1 MLRAIGSSLRF
12 RTIFVSDIHLGTRG
26 CKADFLLDFL
36 KHTESEK
43 LFLVGDIIDGWR
55 LKKSWFWTQAHNDVV
70 QKVLRKARKG
80 TEVIYVPGNHDEFA
94 RDFLDQEFGQI
105 KVVRDA
111 IHDTLD
117 GRKFLV
123 AHGDECDGVMI
134 YAKWLAILGD
144 TAYGTALILNTW
156 FNLLRRR
163 CGLPYWSLS
172 KYLKHKVKNAV
183 QFISNYE
190 HAMARMAR
198 ERGADG
204 IVCGHI
210 HHAEIRD
217 IDGITYL
224 NDGDWVEGCT
234 ALVEHFDGRWEILHW
249 ADLRGLVPID
259 TFTNEPISTEE
270 ISEDSDVVPLPA
282 ALVLAAS
289 PLQVSGGRIPLEA
302 TNKAKECEYSS
313 SPMPGT
319 PRSTALS
326 EP

>member
-1 MLRAIGSSLRF
+1 MLRAIGSSLKF
-12 RTIFVSDIHLGTRG
+12 RSIFISDIHLGTRG
-26 CKADFLLDFL
+26 CKAHFLLDFL

-55 LKKSWFWTQAHNDVV
+55 LKKNWFWTQDHNDVV
-70 QKVLRKARKG
+70 QKLLRKARKG
-80 TEVIYVPGNHDEFA
+80 TDVTYVPGNHDEFA

-105 KVVRDA
+105 KVVRDFMYE
-111 IHDTLD
+111 TVD

-144 TAYGTALILNTW
+144 TAYVAALTLNTW
-156 FNLLRRR
+156 FNAARRR
-163 CGLPYWSLS
+163 FGLPYWSLS
-172 KYLKHKVKNAV
+172 KYLKHRVKNAV
-183 QFISNYE
+183 AFISNYE

-204 IVCGHI
+204 IICGHI
-210 HHAEIRD
+210 HHAEIRE

-249 ADLRGLVPID
+249 ADLRGLVPMQPLTD
-259 TFTNEPISTEE
+259 SEE
-270 ISEDSDVVPLPA
+270 ETADVQIETVF
-282 ALVLAAS
+282 AS
-289 PLQVSGGRIPLEA
+289 VNVQMRIPLEA
-302 TNKAKECEYSS
+302 SNKAKECEYSS

-319 PRSTALS
+319 PRSTVLS
-326 EP
+326 EH

>member
-1 MLRAIGSSLRF
+1 LRAIGSSLKF
-12 RTIFVSDIHLGTRG
+12 RSIFISDIHLGTRG
-26 CKADFLLDFL
+26 CKAHFLLDFL

-55 LKKSWFWTQAHNDVV
+55 LKKNWFWTQEHNDVV
-70 QKVLRKARKG
+70 QKLLRKARKG
-80 TEVIYVPGNHDEFA
+80 TDVTYVPGNHDEFA

-105 KVVRDA
+105 KVVRDCLYE
-111 IHDTLD
+111 TLD

-144 TAYGTALILNTW
+144 TAYVAALTLNTW
-156 FNLLRRR
+156 FNAMRRR
-163 CGLPYWSLS
+163 FGLPYWSLS
-172 KYLKHKVKNAV
+172 KYLKHRVKNAV
-183 QFISNYE
+183 AFISNYE
-190 HAMARMAR
+190 RAMARMAR

-204 IVCGHI
+204 IICGHI
-210 HHAEIRD
+210 HHAEIRE

-249 ADLRGLVPID
+249 ADLRGLVPLQ
-259 TFTNEPISTEE
+259 PLSQG
-270 ISEDSDVVPLPA
+270 EDETADVQVEA
-282 ALVLAAS
+282 VFAS
-289 PLQVSGGRIPLEA
+289 VKIQMRIPLEA
-302 TNKAKECEYSS
+302 SNKAKECEYSS

-319 PRSTALS
+319 PKSTVLS

>member
-1 MLRAIGSSLRF
+1 MLRAIGSSLKF
-12 RTIFVSDIHLGTRG
+12 RTIFISDIHLGTRG
-26 CKADFLLDFL
+26 CKAHFLLDFL

-55 LKKSWFWTQAHNDVV
+55 LKKNWFWTQEHNDVV
-70 QKVLRKARKG
+70 QKLLRKARKG
-80 TEVIYVPGNHDEFA
+80 TDVTYVPGNHDEFA

-105 KVVRDA
+105 KVVRDV

-117 GRKFLV
+117 GRRFLV

-144 TAYGTALILNTW
+144 TAYVAALTLNTW
-156 FNLLRRR
+156 FNAVRRR
-163 CGLPYWSLS
+163 LGLPYWSLS
-172 KYLKHKVKNAV
+172 KYLKHRVKNAV

-190 HAMARMAR
+190 HAMARLAR

-210 HHAEIRD
+210 HHAEIRE
-217 IDGITYL
+217 IDGM
-224 NDGDWVEGCT
+224 EGCT

-249 ADLRGLVPID
+249 ADLRGLVPTDVIA
-259 TFTNEPISTEE
+259 
-270 ISEDSDVVPLPA
+270 EDDEDEGASLDILFADLPA
-282 ALVLAAS
+282 T
-289 PLQVSGGRIPLEA
+289 PPRIPLEA

-313 SPMPGT
+313 SPTPGI
-319 PRSTALS
+319 RKSTVSS

>member
-1 MLRAIGSSLRF
+1 MRAIGSSLKF
-12 RTIFVSDIHLGTRG
+12 RSVFISDIHLGTRG

-36 KHTESEK
+36 KHTESDK
-43 LFLVGDIIDGWR
+43 LYLVGDIIDGWR
-55 LKKSWFWTQAHNDVV
+55 LKKTWLWTQTHNDVV
-70 QKVLRKARKG
+70 QKLLRKARKG
-80 TEVIYVPGNHDEFA
+80 TDVTYVPGNHDEFA
-94 RDFLDQEFGQI
+94 RDFLNQEFGQI

-111 IHDTLD
+111 FHDTVD
-117 GRKFLV
+117 GRRFLV

-144 TAYGTALILNTW
+144 TAYVAALALNTW
-156 FNLLRRR
+156 FNTARRWLR
-163 CGLPYWSLS
+163 LPYWSLS
-172 KYLKHKVKNAV
+172 KYLKQKVKNAV

-190 HAMARMAR
+190 RAMARMAR

-210 HHAEIRD
+210 HHAEIRE

-224 NDGDWVEGCT
+224 NDGDWVESCT

-259 TFTNEPISTEE
+259 SLG
-270 ISEDSDVVPLPA
+270 EDLAADQADPDFAAGPVVAAPTARVPLE
-282 ALVLAAS
+282 V
-289 PLQVSGGRIPLEA
+289 

-313 SPMPGT
+313 SPTLGT
-319 PRSTALS
+319 LKSMASS